1 MIKNK
6 FTFLAISALILLLC
20 HSSFAETLKVAVVKG
35 SDIKPYNEALEG
47 FKTSCGCDTKE
58 FIISEMENEGI
69 MEKVLESSPDI
80 VLAIGMDAV
89 MRMRGIKD
97 IPVVYTMVPY
107 SPFLNTVGKNVSGV
121 TMFFS
126 PENYLDAMLDVFPSA
141 RRIGVVYDPKNTEAF
156 LKEAE
161 QTARSR
167 RIELVVK
174 KASRPGEVPSLI
186 DGMKDEID
194 LLWMLPDMTVINS
207 ETINYMLLFSF
218 QNRVPVFTFS
228 KKYVEMGALASLNIV
243 PFDLGVQAGEIA
255 KKLLSGRAV
264 KSPIRTYA
272 RKTDLTINKK
282 VAKKL
287 GIKIQAEISRRA
299 EDVN

>member
-6 FTFLAISALILLLC
+6 FTFLVVSALILLLWRT
-20 HSSFAETLKVAVVKG
+20 SSSEALEVAVVKG

-47 FKTSCGCDTKE
+47 FKTSCGCNTKE

-69 MEKVLESSPDI
+69 MERVLESSPDA
-80 VLAIGMDAV
+80 VLAIGMDALIQV
-89 MRMRGIKD
+89 QGIKD
-97 IPVVYTMVPY
+97 IPVIYTMVPY
-107 SPFLNTVGKNVSGV
+107 SPFLDLTRKNVSGV
-121 TMFFS
+121 IMFFS
-126 PENYLDAMLDVFPSA
+126 PERYLSTMLDVFPFA
-141 RRIGVVYDPKNTEAF
+141 RRIGAVYDPKNSESF
-156 LKEAE
+156 IKEALQAAE
-161 QTARSR
+161 FRG
-167 RIELVVK
+167 IELIAK
-174 KASRPGEVPSLI
+174 KASRPGEVPALI
-186 DGMKDEID
+186 EEMRDGID
-194 LLWMLPDMTVINS
+194 LLWMLPDTTVINS

-218 QNRVPVFTFS
+218 RNKIPVFTFS

-255 KKLLSGRAV
+255 KKLLSERAV

-272 RKTDLTINKK
+272 RKTTLTINRK

-287 GIKIQAEISRRA
+287 GIKVQAEVGKGA